1 MATLINFNNEHK
13 LLLTKKRELF
23 IDLASRDWIATANKA
38 IQNNNA
44 FFVALSGG
52 STPLA
57 IFKSLV
63 ENKSKILDS
72 SKIFL
77 FWGDERNVPPTSV
90 DSNYG
95 QAMSLLKELNIPEE
109 QVFRMPI
116 EDPQGAEK
124 YQEIIEKLVPQSS
137 FDMIMLGIGE
147 DGHTLSLF
155 PNTQAIQETTRLVV
169 FNDVPQL
176 HTRRMTLTFRAVHKA
191 KHVVV
196 YVQGE
201 SKKKIIKNLFSLPRS
216 VSSPY
221 PIEMIG
227 KEQTSLFWIL
237 SPDAYEASD
246 FNAISSIY
254 KLDIL

>member
-1 MATLINFNNEHK
+1 MATLINFNNVHK

-23 IDLASRDWIATANKA
+23 IDLASQDWIATANKA
-38 IQNNNA
+38 IQNQGA

-77 FWGDERNVPPTSV
+77 FWGDERSVPPTSI

-95 QAMSLLKELNIPEE
+95 RAMSLLKELNIPEE

-124 YQEIIEKLVPQSS
+124 YQEIIEKFVPQSS

-176 HTRRMTLTFRAVHKA
+176 HTRRMTLTFRVVHKA

-201 SKKKIIKNLFSLPRS
+201 NKKKIIKNLFSLPRS
-216 VSSPY
+216 AYSPY

-227 KEQTSLFWIL
+227 EGQTPLFWIL
-237 SPDAYEASD
+237 SPDAYEAND
-246 FNAISSIY
+246 FNAISSAY